1 MDLKFI
7 FGHGFAPES
16 LDHAEQTYIAAW
28 RWRASNHD
36 SWLSIVRSAH
46 DLAAQGERVRIRR
59 LIADRAP
66 QRYAPIIA
74 RWLIG
79 EHPQLLPAIETRRSV
94 FDLYAG
100 CNRGGA

>member
-1 MDLKFI
+1 MRRFV

-16 LDHAEQTYIAAW
+16 LNRAEHTYIAAW
-28 RWRASNHD
+28 RWRAANHET
-36 SWLSIVRSAH
+36 WLAIVQAAC
-46 DLAAQGERVRIRR
+46 DLAAQGERVAVRR
-59 LIADRAP
+59 LITDRAP

-79 EHPQLLPAIETRRSV
+79 EHPRLIQAIETKRSV